1 MKDVADQRPGAPGG
15 ALRTDH
21 PDEHRAEVVERG
33 SFSFAQCG
41 CGWSAPGRRSR
52 DKSRR
57 DAAEHLAET
66 GAGGGTGVA

>member
-1 MKDVADQRPGAPGG
+1 M
-15 ALRTDH
+15 
-21 PDEHRAEVVERG
+21 VERG

-66 GAGGGTGVA
+66 GAGGGTEVA